1 MKDGLLDDIIHLEKQ
16 IQAEVAAE
24 ETRAAAWRDRE
35 LAALDAAATR
45 LKATEE
51 QRLDR
56 ALSAARDKLRR
67 EADALESSAAD
78 ACRRLESLDDDVLR
92 RVLHRHLPSLL
103 PGGDHDHPHGE
114 S

>member
-1 MKDGLLDDIIHLEKQ
+1 MKDGLLDEIIHLEKR

-35 LAALDAAATR
+35 IAALGAKTARKRAAEEAR
-45 LKATEE
+45 LE
-51 QRLDR
+51 R
-56 ALSAARDKLRR
+56 AMTKVRDKLRR
-67 EADALESSAAD
+67 EAAALESTAAES
-78 ACRRLESLDDDVLR
+78 CRRLESLDDEALRQVLR
-92 RVLHRHLPSLL
+92 KHLPSLL